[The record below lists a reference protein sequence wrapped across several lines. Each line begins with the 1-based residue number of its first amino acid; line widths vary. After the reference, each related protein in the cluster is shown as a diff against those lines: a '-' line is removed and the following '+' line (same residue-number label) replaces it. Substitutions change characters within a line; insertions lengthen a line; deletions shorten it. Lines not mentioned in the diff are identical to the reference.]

1 MILLDT
7 SALVACLVGP
17 RLGGPRLRQLL
28 DSGERIAAPTLVLYE
43 WWRGPRTAAELHAQE
58 QVLWRDATLLF
69 GPAEADMA
77 AKLYRKLDRAR
88 TREIDICIAAT
99 AIVYDATL
107 WTLNS
112 RDFADIPGLRLL

>member
-1 MILLDT
+1 MIVLDT
-7 SALVACLVGP
+7 SALVASLVGP

-58 QVLWRDATLLF
+58 QVLSRDATLLF

-77 AKLYRKLDRAR
+77 V
-88 TREIDICIAAT
+88 AAT

-107 WTLNS
+107 WTLNA
-112 RDFADIPGLRLL
+112 RDFADIPGLRLI